1 MQPTSLAAPQQ
12 LHNLHHQVLRRWC
25 FRNPG
30 RTHQLRLVVNIP
42 LFTGFEH
49 HPRVLYIALGFLNH
63 KYEQTMAPLEKF
75 QNWVRQFRL
84 KIDTWHQH
92 HDLPSLQTFFFKLV
106 ESRWVFLFPG
116 WKTLKFFVGF
126 FGPKKWWLV
135 PLVSQNGNRP
145 PIFGVKMK
153 KCVSCHHL
161 EGGRFRCFLGGEKI
175 GSP

>member
-92 HDLPSLQTFFFKLV
+92 HDLPSLQTFFLNSLKAGGFFCSLDEKRWNFLWDFLDQKNDGWFRWLV
-106 ESRWVFLFPG
+106 KMEIVPQFLG
-116 WKTLKFFVGF
+116 WKWKNVWVATT
-126 FGPKKWWLV
+126 
-135 PLVSQNGNRP
+135 
-145 PIFGVKMK
+145 
-153 KCVSCHHL
+153 
-161 EGGRFRCFLGGEKI
+161 
-175 GSP
+175 